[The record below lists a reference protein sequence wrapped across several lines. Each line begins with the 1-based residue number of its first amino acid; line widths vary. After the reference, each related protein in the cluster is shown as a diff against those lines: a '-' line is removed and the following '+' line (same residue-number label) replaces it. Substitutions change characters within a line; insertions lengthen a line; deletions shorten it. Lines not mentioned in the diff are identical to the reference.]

1 MEIMTYSLLL
11 IKETGK
17 ERGNVCCDVRKKK
30 IGRFYC
36 TLGKNNGCSLLDSE
50 IM

>member
-17 ERGNVCCDVRKKK
+17 GRGNVCCDVRKKK
-30 IGRFYC
+30 IGRFY
-36 TLGKNNGCSLLDSE
+36 SVLLE
-50 IM
+50 RIMGVHCWIVK